1 MTLNDV
7 IKEKKVLTPPTKGAS
22 KMPGFMDILSLF
34 TGTIGA
40 GVSAWQGMEDR
51 RTANEQFQAE
61 MDFNRET
68 RNMTWAREDN
78 QLQRAKQDAIAAGF
92 SPLAAIGNT
101 ASGGGT
107 VSAPGSNAT
116 RTPIDMSGLMGAM
129 QMQQQEQ
136 LAREEM
142 QNQRTINEQNN
153 ISAERIAGI
162 NTGNAKAIAD
172 ADRAENSENAR
183 LDREQAADQ
192 FRQTLEH
199 TQNEFNKNDAYRN
212 AMLQEQTN
220 ARTNQE
226 AYQDAMMWNEWY
238 KQNKAQGAP
247 MGKIC
252 GSWDEYNKELNNW
265 YTRANAFLATLED
278 DTKETNTSNTKFKAG
293 LGIEE
298 IAEIGGESNGIHTK
312 ETNTASTNAAKW
324 DAWIKS
330 NPQPIPP
337 RPDKDHT
344 SGSWNA
350 PHTHSGGKF

>member
-1 MTLNDV
+1 MTLDDV
-7 IKEKKVLTPPTKGAS
+7 ITEKKVLTPPTKGAS

-40 GVSAWQGMEDR
+40 GISAWQGMEDR
-51 RTANEQFQAE
+51 RTANNQFQAE

-78 QLQRAKQDAIAAGF
+78 QLQRAKEDAIAAGF

-116 RTPIDMSGLMGAM
+116 RTPIDMSGLMGAL

-153 ISAERIAGI
+153 ISAEKIAGI
-162 NTGNAKAIAD
+162 NTRNTKAIAD
-172 ADRAENSENAR
+172 ADRAANSENAR

-192 FRQTLEH
+192 FRQTLEN

-212 AMLQEQTN
+212 AMLTEQTN

-238 KQNKAQGAP
+238 KQNKAEGAP

-252 GSWDEYNKELNNW
+252 STWDQYNKELNNW

-278 DTKETNTSNTKFKAG
+278 DTKQTDTTNTKFKAG
-293 LGIEE
+293 IGVEE

-312 ETNTASTNAAKW
+312 ETNTASTNQAKW
-324 DAWIKS
+324 DAWLKS

-344 SGSWNA
+344 SGTWDG